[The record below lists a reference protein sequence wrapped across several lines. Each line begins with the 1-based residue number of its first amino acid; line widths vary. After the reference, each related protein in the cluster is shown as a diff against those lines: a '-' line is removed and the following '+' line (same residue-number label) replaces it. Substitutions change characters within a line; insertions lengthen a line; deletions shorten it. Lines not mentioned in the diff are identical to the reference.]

1 MGGRVGVVGSI
12 GGCDISP
19 QDLGAHLWVDT
30 DDLLRQ
36 TPPTPHKPGLLG
48 KKRWG
53 IEGIRMVTS
62 DRFGKGRGE

>member
-36 TPPTPHKPGLLG
+36 TPPHPPQAG
-48 KKRWG
+48 
-53 IEGIRMVTS
+53 VT
-62 DRFGKGRGE
+62 GEEEVGNRRNPNGNI